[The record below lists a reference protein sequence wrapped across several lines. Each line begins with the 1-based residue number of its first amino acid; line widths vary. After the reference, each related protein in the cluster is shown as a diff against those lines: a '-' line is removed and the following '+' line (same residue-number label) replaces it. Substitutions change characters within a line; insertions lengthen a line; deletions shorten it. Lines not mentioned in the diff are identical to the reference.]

1 MNNELIEKYNTPV
14 PRYTSYPPA
23 NFFTDSFT
31 EAHYLKAVEES
42 NSWNPKGVS
51 LYFHIPFCK
60 KMCFYCGCN
69 SCPMSDLNT
78 VREYV
83 EALKDEVKIVSSHI
97 EQWRSVSQ
105 VHFGGGTPNA
115 IPVEYLKEI
124 MALLYDT
131 FTFDI
136 NAEIAIEC
144 NPAYL
149 DAPYIEEL
157 KKAKFNRFSL
167 GIQDFNL
174 DVLRGVNRD
183 PSTMPVAEII
193 DLLKR
198 DNPQVAVNLDFIFGL
213 PYQTVE
219 SFSDTIRQAIALKP
233 DRLVTFSYAHVPWVN
248 KTQTILEKK
257 GLPTNEV
264 KTKMFELASSLL
276 TQSGYKAIGLDHFVL
291 ESDELYK
298 AQQDKTLH
306 RNFQGYCTRQTTG
319 QVYAFGV
326 SGISQLHKAYAQNT
340 KLVDDYI
347 SSIKMSKLPIRKGYG
362 LNIQEIAI
370 REVITDL
377 MCNMHLNWVDI
388 SGRFNMDIDEFKN
401 LVNYKESRFVDF
413 SKDNILNYSDISVN
427 ITEEGLPFIRNV
439 AASFD
444 PLVTGQNNQFSKPF

>member
-31 EAHYLKAVEES
+31 ETNYIKAIEES
-42 NSWNPKGVS
+42 NSWNPKAIS

-69 SCPMSDLNT
+69 SCPMEDFNT
-78 VREYV
+78 VKEYV
-83 EALKDEVKIVSSHI
+83 NALKEEIEIVSNHI

-115 IPVEYLKEI
+115 IPAEYLQEI
-124 MALLYDT
+124 MELLYNT
-131 FTFDI
+131 FTFDT

-149 DAPYIEEL
+149 DIPYIEAL

-167 GIQDFNL
+167 GIQDFDL
-174 DVLRGVNRD
+174 SVLKGVNRD

-193 DLLKR
+193 SLLKQ

-213 PYQTVE
+213 PFQTVE
-219 SFSDTIRQAIALKP
+219 SFAQTIQQAIALKP

-248 KTQTILEKK
+248 KSQMILEKK
-257 GLPTNEV
+257 GLPTNEE
-264 KTKMFELASSLL
+264 KTKMFEVATELL
-276 TQSGYKAIGLDHFVL
+276 IKNGYKAIGLDHFVL

-298 AQQDKTLH
+298 AQQNKTLH
-306 RNFQGYCTRQTTG
+306 RNFQGYCTRHTTG

-326 SGISQLHKAYAQNT
+326 SGISQLYKAYAQNT

-347 SSIKMSKLPIRKGYG
+347 ASIKKGKLPIRKGYE
-362 LNIQEIAI
+362 LNLQEIAI

-377 MCNMHLNWVDI
+377 MCNTLLNWNDLAT
-388 SGRFNMDIDEFKN
+388 RFEIEIDEFKK
-401 LVNYKESRFVDF
+401 LVNYNEGRFKEFA
-413 SKDNILNYSDISVN
+413 KDNILDFSDFGII
-427 ITEEGLPFIRNV
+427 ITEEGIPFIRNV
-439 AASFD
+439 ASSFD
-444 PLVTGQNNQFSKPF
+444 PLVTGKNNQFSKPF